1 MNDDEKKRL
10 TTITN
15 KQENQTLLL
24 QYIKSVSI
32 MNKQTANEYY
42 DRLLKFERFVSSHY
56 FINNF
61 DKFIEELRE
70 EEEEGGKFNVYD
82 VLRNYSIYLIQDS

>member
-1 MNDDEKKRL
+1 
-10 TTITN
+10 
-15 KQENQTLLL
+15 
-24 QYIKSVSI
+24 

-70 EEEEGGKFNVYD
+70 GGGKFNVYD
-82 VLRNYSIYLIQDS
+82 VLRNYSMHLFDAGLK